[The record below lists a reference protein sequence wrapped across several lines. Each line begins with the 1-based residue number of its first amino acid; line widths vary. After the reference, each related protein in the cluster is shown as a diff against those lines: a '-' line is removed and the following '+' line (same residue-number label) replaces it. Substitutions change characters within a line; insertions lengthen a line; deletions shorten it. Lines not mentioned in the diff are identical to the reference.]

1 MEKKQDIHF
10 SDYNDT
16 KGWTIVNDFT
26 IHTDH
31 QLSDRPMM
39 LTKVPKRLQ
48 IDLTDIRAVH
58 SYGWS
63 ADNWDDAENNGPEY
77 RHESSI
83 TARADTE
90 DKITV
95 FSIEDG
101 ALLQFREIMNV
112 LIRPIAVGKIGGET
126 NATTLDGIGFSGMSS
141 RDVPESGLMEG
152 EPGLLWLYTDP
163 WPERGAKEE
172 PALHF
177 DLYLDEPQ
185 FNDLFT
191 TLLVNSDRVEKA
203 IMTTVVELFETE
215 VQASLNEPWMNSE
228 YGLLQ
233 GDEKELVSGR
243 ARIERISIAYSRPP
257 PAPSLPVQITDDEP
271 RDQQEPQI
279 SAVTDDRLAT
289 TLRSVRARMGWVI
302 GLLVVLI
309 VVLAATA

>member
-1 MEKKQDIHF
+1 MEEKQDILF

-26 IHTDH
+26 IHTEH

-48 IDLTDIRAVH
+48 IDLADIFAVDG
-58 SYGWS
+58 YGWS
-63 ADNWDDAENNGPEY
+63 ADDWDDAEDNGPEY
-77 RHESSI
+77 RHEPSI
-83 TARADTE
+83 TARADIE
-90 DKITV
+90 EKITV

-101 ALLQFREIMNV
+101 ALLQFREITNI

-141 RDVPESGLMEG
+141 RDVPENGLMKG

-163 WPERGAKEE
+163 SPERGANEE
-172 PALHF
+172 PALHL

-191 TLLVNSDRVEKA
+191 TLLANSDKVEKA
-203 IMTTVVELFETE
+203 VMATVVELFETE

-233 GDEKELVSGR
+233 GDEKEWVSGR
-243 ARIERISIAYSRPP
+243 ARIERISIAYSRPAP
-257 PAPSLPVQITDDEP
+257 TPSLPVQIKDDEP
-271 RDQQEPQI
+271 RDQQEPHVLT
-279 SAVTDDRLAT
+279 VTDDRLAK
-289 TLRSVRARMGWVI
+289 TLRSVRARMGWII
-302 GLLVVLI
+302 GLLVMLI
-309 VVLAATA
+309 AVLAATA